1 MAKDKITYFRSIL
14 YRTGKILGDVQSIRK
29 KRIGKRVGYRIAG
42 KVSGRLFS
50 KFFR

>member
-1 MAKDKITYFRSIL
+1 MAKDKIAYFRSIV

>member
-1 MAKDKITYFRSIL
+1 MAKDKIAYFRSIL

-29 KRIGKRVGYRIAG
+29 KRIGKRVSYRIAG